1 VGDVLGE
8 LFSREYA
15 MSIADI
21 GQFVDVKLLVE
32 FYDTNSPLEW
42 RQAVK

>member
-1 VGDVLGE
+1 MLRE
-8 LFSREYA
+8 FFPWEYA
-15 MSIADI
+15 VAVADI

-32 FYDTNSPLEW
+32 FYDTNSPLKW